1 MFVLFPTS
9 HNTMSYTPDTQAT
22 LWVTLGDHVI
32 GKLKTT
38 RKTGNSPIFNEVLTC
53 HLEPKQSHNVA
64 IKAVLFGDSLLVGK
78 RELGQV
84 ILSAQSSGEEYHHWN
99 EVIATPGKHIAK
111 WHELR

>member
-1 MFVLFPTS
+1 M
-9 HNTMSYTPDTQAT
+9 
-22 LWVTLGDHVI
+22 I

-64 IKAVLFGDSLLVGK
+64 IKVILFDESQLMGK
-78 RELGQV
+78 TELGQV
-84 ILSAQSSGEEYHHWN
+84 TLCAQSSGEEYRHWN
-99 EVIATPGKHIAK
+99 EVIATPGKHIAE